1 MTEKPLPQAPTR
13 PEETSPEPHFFRRLH
28 TRMHANPVTGLA
40 TKVVVTVV
48 GIAVILAGLVMMVAP
63 GPGIVAIILG
73 LAILSTEWSWAER
86 ALDRAKEAAHNAAE
100 KARNMDPKV
109 RQRRLVASGF
119 GVVLVFAAVTTYV
132 VLYGWPKLA
141 IAGWNWV
148 QGLSGVVPELPGM

>member
-13 PEETSPEPHFFRRLH
+13 PEETSPEPHFFHRLH
-28 TRMHANPVTGLA
+28 GRLHANPVTGLA
-40 TKVVVTVV
+40 TKVVVTFV
-48 GIAVILAGLVMMVAP
+48 GVAVILAGLVMMVAP

-73 LAILSTEWSWAER
+73 LAILATEWSWAEH

-109 RQRRLVASGF
+109 RQQRLVATGLA
-119 GVVLVFAAVTTYV
+119 VVLVVGAVTTYV
-132 VLYGWPKLA
+132 VVYDWPGFAITGWD
-141 IAGWNWV
+141 WV